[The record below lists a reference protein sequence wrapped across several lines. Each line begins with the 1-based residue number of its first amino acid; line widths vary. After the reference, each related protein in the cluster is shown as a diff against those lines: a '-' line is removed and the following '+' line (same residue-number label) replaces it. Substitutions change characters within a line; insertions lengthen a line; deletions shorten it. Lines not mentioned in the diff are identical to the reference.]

1 MGTSMRPTIF
11 NDRVANALKKWHHT
25 AKKHTK
31 HGHSGSNTPHSSRPP
46 TPTHGMSPV
55 HLLHNYNNRSLDH
68 QTSFTASPS
77 PPRFSDFGGNG
88 HSHQQFFDPES
99 QNHSYQREITDSEY
113 SNSHHPQ
120 ANLGSPVREEREVT
134 EDVKVELSE
143 FTFKK

>member
-31 HGHSGSNTPHSSRPP
+31 HGHSGSNTPSRPT

-55 HLLHNYNNRSLDH
+55 HLLHNYHNRNLDQ

-77 PPRFSDFGGNG
+77 PPRFSDYGGQG
-88 HSHQQFFDPES
+88 HQRFFDPES
-99 QNHSYQREITDSEY
+99 QSVSCQHTDSENN
-113 SNSHHPQ
+113 NSQHPH
-120 ANLGSPVREEREVT
+120 ADTTTPIREEREIAEHVRV
-134 EDVKVELSE
+134 DLPE